1 MVFCATPFFLLFSF
15 FINYQIN
22 CHNYTKLIG
31 STIKLCVRDL
41 VRCSASIVY
50 ILEMRK
56 KNTKQFANEVLNSQ
70 QLEILAFG
78 SRKKSKQALKQN
90 INIFQV

>member
-1 MVFCATPFFLLFSF
+1 MQCKYCIHL
-15 FINYQIN
+15 
-22 CHNYTKLIG
+22 G
-31 STIKLCVRDL
+31 D
-41 VRCSASIVY
+41 
-50 ILEMRK
+50 EEK
-56 KNTKQFANEVLNSQ
+56 KKTKQFANEVLNSQ